1 MRRRDFDGCYVIT
14 LAESACRS
22 ALKCMRNQQRT
33 AGNRITHGRG
43 EQASLTRTSGLE
55 SGKLPPMR
63 KLLAL
68 FLLVVLPLSW
78 TASAV
83 AAYCK
88 HETTAAGQNH
98 MGHHDHQHDADG
110 GVGANTPADPV
121 QSGGSDPDCGVC
133 HAGGVYAPTGAINL
147 YWIATASAAFADCR
161 DISARLL
168 FERPERPQW
177 RVLA

>member
-1 MRRRDFDGCYVIT
+1 
-14 LAESACRS
+14 
-22 ALKCMRNQQRT
+22 
-33 AGNRITHGRG
+33 
-43 EQASLTRTSGLE
+43 
-55 SGKLPPMR
+55 MR
-63 KLLAL
+63 KWLAL

-98 MGHHDHQHDADG
+98 MGHHDHQHEADGAAG
-110 GVGANTPADPV
+110 GVGANTSTPTDPV
-121 QSGGSDPDCGVC
+121 QSGGSDPDCGAC
-133 HAGGVYAPTGAINL
+133 HAGGVCPPPGVANGHGMV
-147 YWIATASAAFADCR
+147 TASFGFADYR
-161 DISARLL
+161 EMLEHSL